1 MIGLSTIL
9 GELLAIDLRALPR
22 LIEAARIELESQA
35 GGELPKVPP
44 EPTVALHSADGPVA
58 ADQSGQMPPGS
69 LVAVVPLF
77 NVVTRHGYWG
87 AAGTLQM
94 GRLLQSLDADPAV
107 GSIILSVNS
116 PGGSVYGT
124 AELANVV
131 RGIRERGATKTAAVA
146 DPLMA
151 SAATWIAT
159 AAEKVYAIE
168 SADVGSI
175 GVLNSYA
182 DYSAY
187 LEKVGIKVDVL
198 RTPDKKARFTGV
210 EPLTDAMRETMQ
222 SRIEEAYQ
230 AFVGAMAKNRR
241 TSAEHVVAKFGGG
254 EVMGAAAAV
263 EAGLIDGIAS
273 LDEIVSAHVDM
284 ARAAVQSRRR
294 AMAYDAAERRLAIAK
309 AMM

>member
-1 MIGLSTIL
+1 MFGLATIL

-22 LIEAARIELESQA
+22 LIEAARIELESHA
-35 GGELPKVPP
+35 GGELPKGPP
-44 EPTVALHSADGPVA
+44 EPSATLHSPDGLIA
-58 ADQSGQMPPGS
+58 ADQAGQMPQGS

-116 PGGSVYGT
+116 PGGTVYGT

-131 RGIRERGATKTAAVA
+131 RGRRERGATKTAAVA

-187 LEKVGIKVDVL
+187 LEKTGIKVDVL

-222 SRIEEAYQ
+222 
-230 AFVGAMAKNRR
+230 
-241 TSAEHVVAKFGGG
+241 
-254 EVMGAAAAV
+254 
-263 EAGLIDGIAS
+263 
-273 LDEIVSAHVDM
+273 
-284 ARAAVQSRRR
+284 
-294 AMAYDAAERRLAIAK
+294 
-309 AMM
+309 